1 MEITRT
7 SILREVLTDKEE
19 QMFKYSKFRAGLT
32 PLEGYEKVFEDLRKT
47 CDLLRE
53 MLREQLAGP
62 QQPLA
67 DWQMEIIRR
76 DAEREEDGPIR
87 RMMVGGEKMTPDEAI
102 LRRRHQKA
110 EGFKPEPVV
119 YPGGEE

>member
-7 SILREVLTDKEE
+7 SILREVLTEKEE
-19 QMFKYSKFRAGLT
+19 QMFRYSKFRAGLT
-32 PLEGYEKVFEDLRKT
+32 ALEGYERIFDDLRKT

-62 QQPLA
+62 QKPLA
-67 DWQMEIIRR
+67 EWQKEIM
-76 DAEREEDGPIR
+76 DGEQQQGTWTIHGP
-87 RMMVGGEKMTPDEAI
+87 VTPDEAV
-102 LRRRHQKA
+102 LRRRYRKA

>member
-32 PLEGYEKVFEDLRKT
+32 PLEGYEQIFADLRKT

-62 QQPLA
+62 QKPLA
-67 DWQMEIIRR
+67 DWQKELMDGKQPDMSWDMEMVGGER
-76 DAEREEDGPIR
+76 DGGKKQAGAEPIR
-87 RMMVGGEKMTPDEAI
+87 RMMVNGTT
-102 LRRRHQKA
+102 
-110 EGFKPEPVV
+110 EPVV
-119 YPGGEE
+119 YPGGE